1 MEHSTLGRCTLYR
14 RVRYAAKEEDIV
26 VRRCKES
33 IRNKA
38 QIAVRDS
45 SNSRV
50 FPMFIRFDQ
59 FLRNQVRTARFN
71 RLL

>member
-14 RVRYAAKEEDIV
+14 RVRYAAKEEEKDIV

-50 FPMFIRFDQ
+50 FPMFIRFAQ
-59 FLRNQVRTARFN
+59 FLRNQVSQEQF
-71 RLL
+71 